1 MDTVRTCTYEPLRL
15 NDLKPPRRS
24 WVVDLSNSHT
34 IPVDTPARD
43 KPDVETLARMLA
55 RGEFTESYDDTI
67 REMSDDEF
75 EHYGKFSIWND
86 ELQASFRRV
95 MVSPRLVLK

>member
-1 MDTVRTCTYEPLRL
+1 M
-15 NDLKPPRRS
+15 
-24 WVVDLSNSHT
+24 DLSNSHT

-95 MVSPRLVLK
+95 MGEPAPRPQVTLNRLRYSKSDDVLPYCK